1 MIVFL
6 LTSILFLILLVVGL
20 LVYLLYAVRELID
33 TQDVIFDAAVNAEE
47 MYNEIQT
54 NQEAILNAHFRQ
66 NWVQTKNIF
75 TFFGLS
81 VVIIQKNSF
90 IFEPSLTG

>member
-66 NWVQTKNIF
+66 N
-75 TFFGLS
+75 
-81 VVIIQKNSF
+81 
-90 IFEPSLTG
+90 

>member
-6 LTSILFLILLVVGL
+6 LTAILFLVLLVVGL

-47 MYNEIQT
+47 MYKEIEM
-54 NQEAILNAHFRQ
+54 NQEAIMNAHFRQ
-66 NWVQTKNIF
+66 N
-75 TFFGLS
+75 
-81 VVIIQKNSF
+81 
-90 IFEPSLTG
+90 

>member
-20 LVYLLYAVRELID
+20 LVYLVYAVRAMMD

-54 NQEAILNAHFRQ
+54 NQEAIMNAHFRQ
-66 NWVQTKNIF
+66 N
-75 TFFGLS
+75 
-81 VVIIQKNSF
+81 
-90 IFEPSLTG
+90 

>member
-6 LTSILFLILLVVGL
+6 LTVSLCLLLLIVGL
-20 LVYLLYAVRELID
+20 LLYIGYKVRQFED

-47 MYNEIQT
+47 MYNEIQM

-66 NWVQTKNIF
+66 N
-75 TFFGLS
+75 
-81 VVIIQKNSF
+81 
-90 IFEPSLTG
+90 

>member
-1 MIVFL
+1 MIIFL
-6 LTSILFLILLVVGL
+6 LTVSLCLLLLVVGL
-20 LVYLLYAVRELID
+20 LVYLLYAVQAIIE

-66 NWVQTKNIF
+66 N
-75 TFFGLS
+75 
-81 VVIIQKNSF
+81 
-90 IFEPSLTG
+90 

>member
-6 LTSILFLILLVVGL
+6 LTSILFLVLLVVGL
-20 LVYLLYAVRELID
+20 LGYLLYAVRALMD
-33 TQDVIFDAAVNAEE
+33 TQEVIFDASVNAEE

-66 NWVQTKNIF
+66 N
-75 TFFGLS
+75 
-81 VVIIQKNSF
+81 
-90 IFEPSLTG
+90 

>member
-6 LTSILFLILLVVGL
+6 LTAILFLILLVVGL
-20 LVYLLYAVRELID
+20 LVYLLYAVRAIID

-54 NQEAILNAHFRQ
+54 NQEAIMNAHFRQ
-66 NWVQTKNIF
+66 N
-75 TFFGLS
+75 
-81 VVIIQKNSF
+81 
-90 IFEPSLTG
+90 

>member
-1 MIVFL
+1 MDGTGYFL

-33 TQDVIFDAAVNAEE
+33 TQEEIFDAAVNAEE

-54 NQEAILNAHFRQ
+54 NQEAIMNAHFRQ
-66 NWVQTKNIF
+66 N
-75 TFFGLS
+75 
-81 VVIIQKNSF
+81 
-90 IFEPSLTG
+90 

>member
-6 LTSILFLILLVVGL
+6 LTSILFLILLVVGSAGVPSL
-20 LVYLLYAVRELID
+20 RGPAIID

-66 NWVQTKNIF
+66 N
-75 TFFGLS
+75 
-81 VVIIQKNSF
+81 
-90 IFEPSLTG
+90 

>member
-6 LTSILFLILLVVGL
+6 LTAILFLVLLVVGL

-54 NQEAILNAHFRQ
+54 NQEAIMNAHFKQ
-66 NWVQTKNIF
+66 N
-75 TFFGLS
+75 
-81 VVIIQKNSF
+81 
-90 IFEPSLTG
+90 

>member
-20 LVYLLYAVRELID
+20 LVYLVYAVRAMMD

-47 MYNEIQT
+47 MYNEIEM
-54 NQEAILNAHFRQ
+54 NQEAIMNAHFRQ
-66 NWVQTKNIF
+66 N
-75 TFFGLS
+75 
-81 VVIIQKNSF
+81 
-90 IFEPSLTG
+90 

>member
-6 LTSILFLILLVVGL
+6 LTSILFLILLLVGL
-20 LVYLLYAVRELID
+20 LVYLLYAVRAIIE

-66 NWVQTKNIF
+66 N
-75 TFFGLS
+75 
-81 VVIIQKNSF
+81 
-90 IFEPSLTG
+90 

>member
-6 LTSILFLILLVVGL
+6 LTAILFIVLMVVGL
-20 LVYLLYAVRELID
+20 LFYLLYAVRALMD

-54 NQEAILNAHFRQ
+54 NQEAIMNAHFRQ
-66 NWVQTKNIF
+66 N
-75 TFFGLS
+75 
-81 VVIIQKNSF
+81 
-90 IFEPSLTG
+90 

>member
-6 LTSILFLILLVVGL
+6 LTAILFLILLVVGL
-20 LVYLLYAVRELID
+20 LVYLVYAVRELID
-33 TQDVIFDAAVNAEE
+33 TQEVIFDAAVNAEE

-66 NWVQTKNIF
+66 N
-75 TFFGLS
+75 
-81 VVIIQKNSF
+81 
-90 IFEPSLTG
+90 

>member
-1 MIVFL
+1 MIIFL
-6 LTSILFLILLVVGL
+6 LTVSLCLLLLVVGL
-20 LVYLLYAVRELID
+20 LVYLLYAVRSLMD

-66 NWVQTKNIF
+66 N
-75 TFFGLS
+75 
-81 VVIIQKNSF
+81 
-90 IFEPSLTG
+90 

>member
-6 LTSILFLILLVVGL
+6 LTAILFLVLLVVGL

-47 MYNEIQT
+47 MYNEIQL
-54 NQEAILNAHFRQ
+54 NQEAIMNAHFKQ
-66 NWVQTKNIF
+66 N
-75 TFFGLS
+75 
-81 VVIIQKNSF
+81 
-90 IFEPSLTG
+90 